1 MNYKNELEIDLI
13 DLLKRL
19 LRKWYILGAC
29 AVALAIVAAA
39 FGYIRS
45 GKSAPVQ
52 STSAVTSEINTLKNA
67 LSEDDARTAEAAA
80 ELYKS
85 EMTYYHNLLDEVKDS
100 ALMQLD
106 PVNAYREYAVYSV
119 TDASGESSVSASD
132 NPGATLAVLAES
144 ELKSIENTEE
154 IAKKTGSLT
163 ANDVRLVLVID
174 AQASNAI
181 TVSFY
186 SNDEEISKAGLS
198 AAASKMDK
206 VISKAKETLDYDVK
220 LVGTYSACGYDSI
233 ITDKQY
239 AYTVNSSTVLNTAKT
254 ISSTLTKEQTDY
266 FNYLVAHTDGT
277 PENVVIET
285 EQAPAPVKR
294 SLNKK
299 YILLGFLGGG
309 FLAVMYYSL
318 RYIFSNRLRTADDVN
333 TLFNISVIGT
343 VNKTNVEKGIDILA
357 AELALDISKKN
368 AKSIS
373 IIGAA
378 ATDASDAFKAKLASL
393 LTEKCAGS
401 DIKVI
406 KDVLGLEADMKL
418 LADSEFAILVEQT
431 DVSKYEDIAS
441 ELELCSKYG
450 VTTLGSVVI
459 R

>member
-29 AVALAIVAAA
+29 AVALAVVAAA

-45 GKSAPVQ
+45 GKTTPVQ
-52 STSAVTSEINTLKNA
+52 STSEVTSEINTLKNA
-67 LSEDDARTAEAAA
+67 LSEDDAATAEAAA
-80 ELYKS
+80 ELYKT
-85 EMTYYHNLLDEVKDS
+85 EIAYYHNLLNTANSS
-100 ALMQLD
+100 ALMNLD
-106 PVNAYREYAVYSV
+106 PVNAYKEFAVYSV
-119 TDASGESSVSASD
+119 TDDSDTTLSASSQGIASSV
-132 NPGATLAVLAES
+132 AVLAES
-144 ELKSIENTEE
+144 ELKSTESTEE
-154 IAKKTGSLT
+154 IAEKTGSLT
-163 ANDVRLVLVID
+163 PDDVRLVLVIE
-174 AQASNAI
+174 AKSPNTV

-186 SNDEEISKAGLS
+186 SNDKKTAEAGLK
-198 AAASKMDK
+198 AAASVMSK
-206 VISKAKETLDYDVK
+206 VISDAKETLKYDVK
-220 LVGTYSACGYDSI
+220 LIGTYSAFGYDNI
-233 ITDKQY
+233 ISDKQN
-239 AYTVNSSTVLNTAKT
+239 AYTTNCNTILTTAKT
-254 ISSTLTKEQTDY
+254 IASTLSKEQTDY
-266 FNYLVAHTDGT
+266 YNYLITHTDGT

-333 TLFNISVIGT
+333 NLFNISVIGT

-368 AKSIS
+368 AKRIS

-378 ATDASDAFKAKLASL
+378 AADASDAFKAKLASL
-393 LTEKCAGS
+393 LTEKCASS

-418 LADSEFAILVEQT
+418 LADSEYAILVEQT